1 MKRIILLSQ
10 PLLKKRFGSAGLSAL
25 IAAASPLATAQLVR
39 SSAKTAIGLRA
50 DLQAAL
56 KAHPSAAIL
65 LLGGPDTLPFFMLP
79 NPTKDGDPGVQSDN
93 PYAVRGKSLAL
104 TDVFLTPFPMG
115 RIPEHPGDVV
125 GTFIARIV
133 RLCKVSPAARTA
145 SASYALTTVS
155 WLSTSKLIAKK
166 LGFKAPDK
174 SPSRQPPDFA
184 SSTKVPLGATSH
196 YHFNLHGDDLTAPW
210 YGENAAVTKQ
220 PDAFDPSSV
229 IHLAKRAKTADVLV
243 VSQAC
248 FGAYLENRRGL
259 RTPAQAICLQ
269 FLESGAA
276 GFVGSTTIAYGMPTG
291 LQCSDITVVEFF
303 KAVFA
308 GASLGEALSAART
321 AVARSAKSPPAGAVL
336 KTLLQFV
343 LYGDP
348 AAFWSPAADLAPKAF
363 EHTDAL
369 DLGEYD
375 AWVEQEPEQK
385 QPLPKGLLPKGPG
398 KMANASGAP
407 GWSTYK
413 RFAAQKPS
421 AGTLAAKGARGPER
435 TLLIGIEQLGADVL
449 SPIARFREVIE
460 YGAERF
466 DVQSTGGIAVTSLL
480 EQSQRSLLSS
490 IGASAVAAVVGAGA
504 ALARRS
510 AKKKVATTAK
520 AAKKKV
526 AKKKVATAKAAKA
539 PRKAARPAG
548 ARRARSQRAKSAK

>member
-1 MKRIILLSQ
+1 M
-10 PLLKKRFGSAGLSAL
+10 
-25 IAAASPLATAQLVR
+25 
-39 SSAKTAIGLRA
+39 
-50 DLQAAL
+50 
-56 KAHPSAAIL
+56 
-65 LLGGPDTLPFFMLP
+65 
-79 NPTKDGDPGVQSDN
+79 
-93 PYAVRGKSLAL
+93 
-104 TDVFLTPFPMG
+104 
-115 RIPEHPGDVV
+115 
-125 GTFIARIV
+125 
-133 RLCKVSPAARTA
+133 
-145 SASYALTTVS
+145 
-155 WLSTSKLIAKK
+155 
-166 LGFKAPDK
+166 
-174 SPSRQPPDFA
+174 
-184 SSTKVPLGATSH
+184 PLGATSH

-308 GASLGEALSAART
+308 GASLGAALGAART

-363 EHTDAL
+363 EPTGAL

-385 QPLPKGLLPKGPG
+385 QSLPTGLQPKGSSNVR
-398 KMANASGAP
+398 NASGAP

-413 RFAAQKPS
+413 RFAAPKPS
-421 AGTLAAKGARGPER
+421 AGTLPAKGARGPER

-480 EQSQRSLLSS
+480 EQSQRSLLRS

-504 ALARRS
+504 ALARRP
-510 AKKKVATTAK
+510 AKKKEATKKAATKKAATKKVATTAK